1 MTRTCTCEHTHR
13 NTWLIKGHVE
23 SESERQKQQNGH
35 DDHVQESSRDLQHH
49 PHVDTDLGQLV
60 EEEQEADPG
69 KEHSHRPDLP
79 LGVARAQTLVA
90 KNDHKY
96 ERENVQNDL
105 EVVGPVQPVLPVH
118 VDLVPT
124 AITVLALPPVDQLQ
138 YLHDEAC
145 HSQDYSDGRRKVE
158 EVAPGSGNVCVGR
171 GTDGYIV
178 YTVDTCMSTPPT
190 WLEVATCT
198 CSYFYFFSF
207 FFSYV
212 PICSYF

>member
-1 MTRTCTCEHTHR
+1 MVAEHQPTCSLHAWWSWVRVLTLYMYLFSNSACTAH
-13 NTWLIKGHVE
+13 
-23 SESERQKQQNGH
+23 
-35 DDHVQESSRDLQHH
+35 
-49 PHVDTDLGQLV
+49 
-60 EEEQEADPG
+60 A
-69 KEHSHRPDLP
+69 LP
-79 LGVARAQTLVA
+79 YLH
-90 KNDHKY
+90 HKY

-118 VDLVPT
+118 VELELVPT

-158 EVAPGSGNVCVGR
+158 EVAPVSGNVCVGR

-190 WLEVATCT
+190 WLEVATCIYSVT
-198 CSYFYFFSF
+198 VVYATYSIYEAYPLPPPLPPPPLYESC
-207 FFSYV
+207 
-212 PICSYF
+212 IG